1 MLSAVKPVYLCYMF
15 TKLSGWDDTI
25 VALATPQGIG
35 AIGVI
40 RLSGIQAIYI
50 ANTLFIAKNLALQK
64 SHTVHVGLLVLNAV
78 PLDEVVVTIFK
89 NPKSYTGE
97 DVVEISCH
105 GSQAILQNI
114 INACIYLGA
123 RLAKPGEFTQRAFLH
138 GKLDLTQAES
148 VADLIASNTAAQQQA
163 ALHNLKG
170 GFKKDLIEI
179 REQLIEFS
187 ALMELELDFAEADVA
202 FADRKKFNELLQTAT
217 LKVQNLIA
225 SFSVGNVVSNGI
237 KVAIVGKPNAGKST
251 LLNTL
256 LNDERAIVSAIAGT
270 TRDTVEETMN
280 INGILFH
287 FIDTAGIR
295 SHTLDEIEKIGIH
308 KSKEKIEQ
316 ADIVL
321 WLVDKNETIIGNDIL
336 ASIQHKKYIVVI
348 NKIDEQTIDQTN
360 DEYIYISA
368 KNKIGIQTLTNTL
381 FNKVI
386 NKEINTE
393 NTLITNTRHLQHLQ
407 KIAVHIASIKTGMEQ
422 NLTTDLIAPDIKLCL
437 HQIGELTGTITNENV
452 LDYVFS
458 KFCIGK

>member
-1 MLSAVKPVYLCYMF
+1 MF
-15 TKLSGWDDTI
+15 TKNTGWEDTI

-40 RLSGIQAIYI
+40 RLSGNEAFPIINQ
-50 ANTLFIAKNLALQK
+50 LFLSKNLLQQK
-64 SHTVHVGLLVLNAV
+64 THTLHVGLLTYNNQ
-78 PLDEVVVTIFK
+78 PLDEVVVSLFK

-114 INACIYLGA
+114 INACIELGA
-123 RLAKPGEFTQRAFLH
+123 RLAKAGEFTQRAFLH

-170 GFKKDLIEI
+170 GFKNDLITI
-179 REQLIEFS
+179 REKLIEFS
-187 ALMELELDFAEADVA
+187 ALMELELDFAEEDVA
-202 FADRKKFNELLQTAT
+202 FADRKKFNELLDE
-217 LKVQNLIA
+217 A
-225 SFSVGNVVSNGI
+225 SFKINLLIDSFQLGNVVANGV

-270 TRDTVEETMN
+270 TRDTVEETIN
-280 INGILFH
+280 IKGILFH

-295 SHTLDEIEKIGIH
+295 SHTQDEIEQIGIA
-308 KSKEKIEQ
+308 KSREKIEQ

-321 WLVDKNETIIGNDIL
+321 WLVDANELIENSDIL
-336 ASIQHKKYIVVI
+336 KAIQHKNYLIVV
-348 NKIDEQTIDQTN
+348 NKIDVLPADTKNEA
-360 DEYIYISA
+360 YFYISA
-368 KNKIGIQTLTNTL
+368 KNKIGIDALTDAL
-381 FNKVI
+381 YQKVI
-386 NKEINTE
+386 RQEINSE
-393 NTLITNTRHLQHLQ
+393 STLITNSRHLQHLK
-407 KIAVHIASIKTGMEQ
+407 KIAMHLTAIKEGMQ
-422 NLTTDLIAPDIKLCL
+422 LNLTTDLIAPDIKLCL
-437 HQIGELTGTITNENV
+437 HQIGELTGTITNEHV